1 MLVCVAGY
9 NRQKGSPGLC
19 KLVVSGSSQLSSI
32 IPDSKGPSQMNIRLK
47 GVLNRFKRFLFVTFG
62 LIFLGL
68 GIVGYVL
75 PGMPGTIFLI
85 IAAALFVR
93 SSDRL
98 YNFVVKNRLFGRH
111 VKDFLETGAMP
122 LKAKIISVVSVWT
135 FSLISLLLTPYTWLF
150 KGPVLIL
157 AIVGTI
163 YITSRPTRRNS
174 V

>member
-1 MLVCVAGY
+1 MG
-9 NRQKGSPGLC
+9 K
-19 KLVVSGSSQLSSI
+19 
-32 IPDSKGPSQMNIRLK
+32 MNIRLK
-47 GVLNRFKRFLFVTFG
+47 GALNRFKRLLFVTVG

-75 PGMPGTIFLI
+75 PGMPGTIWLI

-98 YNFVVKNRLFGRH
+98 YNLVVQNRLFGRQ
-111 VKDFLETGAMP
+111 VRDFLETGAMP
-122 LKAKIISVVSVWT
+122 LRVKIISVVSVWT
-135 FSLISLLLTPYTWLF
+135 FSLISILLTPYTWLF

-157 AIVGTI
+157 AIIGTI

>member
-1 MLVCVAGY
+1 
-9 NRQKGSPGLC
+9 
-19 KLVVSGSSQLSSI
+19 
-32 IPDSKGPSQMNIRLK
+32 MNMRLK
-47 GVLNRFKRFLFVTFG
+47 GALNKFKRFLFVTFG

-68 GIVGYVL
+68 GIIGYVL
-75 PGMPGTIFLI
+75 PGMPGTIWLI

-98 YNFVVKNRLFGRH
+98 YNFVVNNRLFGRQ
-111 VKDFLETGAMP
+111 VGEFLETGAMP
-122 LKAKIISVVSVWT
+122 LRAKLISVISVWT
-135 FSLISLLLTPYTWLF
+135 FSLISIFLTPYTWLF

>member
-1 MLVCVAGY
+1 M
-9 NRQKGSPGLC
+9 
-19 KLVVSGSSQLSSI
+19 
-32 IPDSKGPSQMNIRLK
+32 IRVRI
-47 GVLNRFKRFLFVTFG
+47 VLNRLKKLLLVTIG
-62 LIFLGL
+62 LICLGL
-68 GIVGYVL
+68 GIIGYVL
-75 PGMPGTIFLI
+75 PGLPGTIFLI

-122 LKAKIISVVSVWT
+122 LKAKIISVVSIWV
-135 FSLISLLLTPYTWLF
+135 FSLISIFLAPYTWLF

-163 YITSRPTRRNS
+163 YIISRPTRRNS

>member
-1 MLVCVAGY
+1 MIRVRIVLQKFKKLLLVT
-9 NRQKGSPGLC
+9 
-19 KLVVSGSSQLSSI
+19 I
-32 IPDSKGPSQMNIRLK
+32 
-47 GVLNRFKRFLFVTFG
+47 G

-68 GIVGYVL
+68 GIIGYVL
-75 PGMPGTIFLI
+75 PGLPGTIFLI
-85 IAAALFVR
+85 IAATLFVR

-98 YNFVVKNRLFGRH
+98 YNFVVKNRLFGRQ
-111 VKDFLETGAMP
+111 VGDFLETGAMP
-122 LKAKIISVVSVWT
+122 LKAKIISVVSIWI
-135 FSLISLLLTPYTWLF
+135 FSLISIFLAPYTWLF

>member
-1 MLVCVAGY
+1 
-9 NRQKGSPGLC
+9 
-19 KLVVSGSSQLSSI
+19 
-32 IPDSKGPSQMNIRLK
+32 MNKRLK
-47 GVLNRFKRFLFVTFG
+47 DALDRFKRLLFVTFG

-68 GIVGYVL
+68 GIIGYVL
-75 PGMPGTIFLI
+75 PGMPGTIWLI

-122 LKAKIISVVSVWT
+122 LKAKIISVVSIWI
-135 FSLISLLLTPYTWLF
+135 FSLISIFLAPYTWLF

>member
-1 MLVCVAGY
+1 MLVCVTDY
-9 NRQKGSPGLC
+9 NRQKGSLGLC
-19 KLVVSGSSQLSSI
+19 KQGVRGSRQLSSI
-32 IPDSKGPSQMNIRLK
+32 IPNSKGLSQMNIRLK
-47 GVLNRFKRFLFVTFG
+47 SLLNKFKRFLFVTFG

-122 LKAKIISVVSVWT
+122 LKAKIISVVSIWV
-135 FSLISLLLTPYTWLF
+135 FSLISIFLAPYTWLF